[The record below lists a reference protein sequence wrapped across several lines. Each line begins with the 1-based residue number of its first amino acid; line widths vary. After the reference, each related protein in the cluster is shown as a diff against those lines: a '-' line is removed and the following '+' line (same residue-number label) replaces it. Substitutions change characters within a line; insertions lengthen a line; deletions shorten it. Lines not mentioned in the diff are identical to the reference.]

1 LKEVIAGWKI
11 LIFLA
16 CNRYRGIESKVFD
29 WLPVHVHMEYEALDS
44 NRGMD
49 SLGCLLHDKDYKDED
64 YTCMLCDNHCYGVT
78 MFVNVNADSQY
89 AGHIA
94 FQFNGDDEECEYC
107 AITHFRIQD
116 VCTDASISSWKDLAK
131 HVY

>member
-1 LKEVIAGWKI
+1 LKEVIGGWKI

-16 CNRYRGIESKVFD
+16 CNRYRGIENTVFD

-44 NRGMD
+44 NRSMD
-49 SLGCLLHDKDYKDED
+49 SLGCLLHDKDYEDED
-64 YTCMLCDNHCYGVT
+64 YNCMLCDRHCYGMT
-78 MFVNVNADSQY
+78 MFVNINADSQY

-94 FQFNGDDEECEYC
+94 FQFDGDDEGCQWC
-107 AITHFRIQD
+107 AITRFRIQD
-116 VCTDASISSWKDLAK
+116 ICNDVSISSWKDLAK